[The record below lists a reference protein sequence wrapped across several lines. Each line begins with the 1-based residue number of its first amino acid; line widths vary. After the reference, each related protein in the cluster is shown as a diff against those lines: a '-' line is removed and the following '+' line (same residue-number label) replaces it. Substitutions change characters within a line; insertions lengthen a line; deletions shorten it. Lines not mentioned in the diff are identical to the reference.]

1 MEIFKISTNG
11 KWLAIYKLYNSK
23 ITFIHTYR
31 ILDALGTVDYLD
43 LTDGTV
49 VFRTC
54 DKEKDKVVVQ
64 LGTCDP
70 QRALKVAKMM

>member
-1 MEIFKISTNG
+1 MEVFKICTNG
-11 KWLAIYKLYNSK
+11 KWLVLYTNKKVAFIYSCNIS
-23 ITFIHTYR
+23 
-31 ILDALGTVDYLD
+31 DALKTVDYLD

-54 DKEKDKVVVQ
+54 NKEKSKVVVQ